1 MIGFYDYTVILTYVS
16 LFISVTGIFSACDGN
31 LQEAVVCL
39 MLSGFCDMFDGKI
52 ARTKKTRT
60 KQEKRFGIQ
69 IDSLC
74 DLVCFGVLPAVIG
87 YNINQ
92 VSKLYVIVAC
102 GFVLA
107 GLIRLAYYNVTE
119 EERQDETDEN
129 RKYFKGL
136 PITSSSLI
144 IPLVY
149 CLVRYAPIPNFS
161 LLYTVALF
169 VMAVAYITPL
179 RIKKPHSVGMI
190 VMALIGIVEFFLVL
204 IDFTKFV

>member
-1 MIGFYDYTVILTYVS
+1 MIGFYDYTVVLTYVS
-16 LFISVTGIFSACDGN
+16 LFISVTGIFSALDGN
-31 LQEAVVCL
+31 LQEAVICL

-52 ARTKKTRT
+52 ARTKKSRT

-87 YNINQ
+87 YNLNKS
-92 VSKLYVIVAC
+92 SKLYGIVAC
-102 GFVLA
+102 VFVLA

-136 PITSSSLI
+136 PITSSSLLV
-144 IPLVY
+144 PLVY
-149 CLVRYAPIPNFS
+149 CLSTYAPIPKFS
-161 LLYTVALF
+161 LIYTVALF
-169 VMAVAYITPL
+169 VMAIAYITPL
-179 RIKKPHSVGMI
+179 RIRKPHSVGML
-190 VMALIGIVEFFLVL
+190 VMALIGLVEFFMVL
-204 IDFTKFV
+204 IDFTRF

>member
-190 VMALIGIVEFFLVL
+190 VMALTGIVEFFLVL

>member
-16 LFISVTGIFSACDGN
+16 LFIGVTGIFSACDGN
-31 LQEAVVCL
+31 LQEAVICL
-39 MLSGFCDMFDGKI
+39 MLCGFCDMFDGKI

-74 DLVCFGVLPAVIG
+74 DLICFGVLPAVLG
-87 YNINQ
+87 YNINK
-92 VSKLYVIVAC
+92 VSKLYGIVAC
-102 GFVLA
+102 VFVLA

-119 EERQDETDEN
+119 EERQDETDDN

-136 PITSSSLI
+136 PITSSALI

-149 CLVRYAPIPNFS
+149 CLAQYAPIPDFS
-161 LLYTVALF
+161 LFYTVALF
-169 VMAVAYITPL
+169 VVAIAFITPVK
-179 RIKKPHSVGMI
+179 IKKPHSAGVI
-190 VMALIGIVEFFLVL
+190 VMALIGLAEFFMVL
-204 IDFTKFV
+204 IDFTKFN

>member
-16 LFISVTGIFSACDGN
+16 LCISIMGIFNAFDGN
-31 LQEAVVCL
+31 VQEAVVCL
-39 MLSGFCDMFDGKI
+39 MLSGVCDLFDGKI
-52 ARTKKTRT
+52 ARTKKSRT

-87 YNINQ
+87 YGINK
-92 VSKLYVIVAC
+92 VSKLYAMVAC
-102 GFVLA
+102 VFVLC

-129 RKYFKGL
+129 RRYFKGL
-136 PITSSSLI
+136 PITASALI
-144 IPLVY
+144 VPLVY
-149 CLVRYAPIPNFS
+149 CLSVYAPIPSFS

-169 VMAVAYITPL
+169 ITAVAYIAPI
-179 RIKKPHSVGMI
+179 RIKKPHTKGMI
-190 VMALIGIVEFFLVL
+190 IMGIIGLLELFMVL
-204 IDFTKFV
+204 IDFTKI

>member
-190 VMALIGIVEFFLVL
+190 VMALIGIVEFFLVP

>member
-1 MIGFYDYTVILTYVS
+1 MVKVVFVKKGKLVII
-16 LFISVTGIFSACDGN
+16 FIM
-31 LQEAVVCL
+31 VVR
-39 MLSGFCDMFDGKI
+39 KV
-52 ARTKKTRT
+52 AR
-60 KQEKRFGIQ
+60 I
-69 IDSLC
+69 
-74 DLVCFGVLPAVIG
+74 
-87 YNINQ
+87 
-92 VSKLYVIVAC
+92 
-102 GFVLA
+102 FVLA

>member
-1 MIGFYDYTVILTYVS
+1 MIGFYDYTVIVTYVS

-31 LQEAVVCL
+31 LQEAVICL

-87 YNINQ
+87 YNINK
-92 VSKLYVIVAC
+92 VSKLYGIVAC
-102 GFVLA
+102 VFVLA

-144 IPLVY
+144 VPLVY
-149 CLVRYAPIPNFS
+149 CLDTYAPIPNFS

-169 VMAVAYITPL
+169 VMAIAYITPL
-179 RIKKPHSVGMI
+179 RIRKPHSVGML
-190 VMALIGIVEFFLVL
+190 VLALIGLAEFFMVL
-204 IDFTKFV
+204 IDFTKF

>member
-179 RIKKPHSVGMI
+179 RIKKPHSIGMI